1 VDDLLLPVIQKM
13 GKRGQAAAMNKQG
26 NLNDFFDVTSG
37 NGTYAPRKRQ
47 AYASKRL
54 QQVVSDWRREQQ
66 KPTGESDAPDE
77 ESEEGPAKK
86 KVKTKSP
93 AGASRKKGR
102 RARGGST
109 RKEKHASSSDYASD
123 SSGIS
128 PKERTIQLRP
138 RPKPAQGQ

>member
-1 VDDLLLPVIQKM
+1 MDDLLLPVIQKM

-66 KPTGESDAPDE
+66 KPTGES
-77 ESEEGPAKK
+77 EEGPAKK

-93 AGASRKKGR
+93 AGASRKKGG